1 MDAVAMAA
9 QPQMTQMTDA
19 LQALAAGQVQG
30 VAEGETGFGEMFAAL
45 IQQMAEQT
53 GGEDAD
59 LLMALLGGK
68 GTGKDKDDLA
78 TMLGMQAMAEGLFT
92 PQMLQMLT
100 QQAGELQIE
109 GGTAAVEALK
119 QLLDPQRFTLWGEM
133 PAESGTAA
141 KTTGDE
147 ELDALLETLTAAW
160 QPAREIGETTG
171 DTLEDQL
178 YFQTAL
184 RQAQQAVAERPQTQ
198 QKTESHLE
206 NLEALQQ
213 AVDGRQFLAGT
224 SAADPAA
231 PTPTIEQVADQIKTG
246 ILQNLSEG
254 RQEFVVR
261 LKPDGMGEIE
271 VRFTEDK
278 NSVSLRIVTS
288 SAAVGRMLADDV
300 AQLQNALRPLNAQV
314 QEIVTV
320 PQANGAQ
327 AAQTQLMGEQQQG
340 QYARHYQNEQAAAQ
354 QQSEEEFEQLIEEP
368 APDDTAVNLLI

>member
-19 LQALAAGQVQG
+19 LQALAAGQAQG
-30 VAEGETGFGEMFAAL
+30 AAEGEAGFGEMFAAL

-53 GGEDAD
+53 GGEDAE

-68 GTGKDKDDLA
+68 GIGKDKDDLA

-109 GGTAAVEALK
+109 GGSSAVEALK
-119 QLLDPQRFTLWGEM
+119 QLLDPQRFALWGEM
-133 PAESGTAA
+133 PVQKQAE
-141 KTTGDE
+141 TTGDE

-160 QPAREIGETTG
+160 QPAKAEAGTT
-171 DTLEDQL
+171 DNTLEDQL

-184 RQAQQAVAERPQTQ
+184 RQARQAVAERPQTQ

-231 PTPTIEQVADQIKTG
+231 PTPTIQQVADQIKTG

-288 SAAVGRMLADDV
+288 SAAVGRMLANDV

-340 QYARHYQNEQAAAQ
+340 QYARHYQNEQTAAR
-354 QQSEEEFEQLIEEP
+354 QQSEEEFEQLLEEP
-368 APDDTAVNLLI
+368 APDEGAVNLLI